1 MRIYINRIVN
11 RITFKKQKW
20 IVIEI
25 SMPQIMKLFV
35 SSENRIAK
43 DKNGEKLP

>member
-1 MRIYINRIVN
+1 MRININRIVN

-25 SMPQIMKLFV
+25 SMPQIMKLSV
-35 SSENRIAK
+35 SSENKIAK
-43 DKNGEKLP
+43 DNNGEKFP